1 MGLSQTAW
9 VLIAFIL
16 FFVLVGKKL
25 WSSLT
30 ANLDQRK
37 KMIENELN
45 EAKKLREEA
54 QAELNAS
61 LKKQKEI
68 NKQVLDIIN
77 DAKSTA
83 KQIEADALK
92 KSDIIIKRKEEQA
105 KQKIN
110 NAQVEAIN
118 NIKNIS
124 AELSVK
130 SAKVYIQNELDS
142 KIQKALYSDSKQKLK
157 EKMTQIWNLG

>member
-25 WSSLT
+25 WSALT
-30 ANLDQRK
+30 TNLDQRK

-68 NKQVLDIIN
+68 NKQVLDIID

-110 NAQVEAIN
+110 NAQIEAIN

-142 KIQKALYSDSKQKLK
+142 KIQKDLYSDSKLKLK
-157 EKMTQIWNLG
+157 EKL

>member
-25 WSSLT
+25 WSALT
-30 ANLDQRK
+30 TNLDQRK

-110 NAQVEAIN
+110 NAQVEALN

-124 AELSVK
+124 AQLSVK

-157 EKMTQIWNLG
+157 EKL

>member
-25 WSSLT
+25 WSALT
-30 ANLDQRK
+30 TNLDQRK

-83 KQIEADALK
+83 KQIEADAIK

-110 NAQVEAIN
+110 NAQVEALN

-130 SAKVYIQNELDS
+130 SAKVYIQNELDN

-157 EKMTQIWNLG
+157 EKL

>member
-1 MGLSQTAW
+1 M
-9 VLIAFIL
+9 

-25 WSSLT
+25 LSALT
-30 ANLDQRK
+30 TNLDQRK

-83 KQIEADALK
+83 TQIESDALK

-110 NAQVEAIN
+110 NAQVEALN

-157 EKMTQIWNLG
+157 EKL

>member
-9 VLIAFIL
+9 VLVAFIL
-16 FFVLVGKKL
+16 FFILVGKKL
-25 WSSLT
+25 WSALT
-30 ANLDQRK
+30 TNLDQRK

-110 NAQVEAIN
+110 NAQIEALN

-142 KIQKALYSDSKQKLK
+142 KIQKALYSDSKIKLK
-157 EKMTQIWNLG
+157 EKL

>member
-25 WSSLT
+25 WSALT
-30 ANLDQRK
+30 TNLDQRK

-110 NAQVEAIN
+110 NAQIEAIN
-118 NIKNIS
+118 NIRNIS
-124 AELSVK
+124 SELSVK
-130 SAKVYIQNELDS
+130 SAKAYIQNELDS
-142 KIQKALYSDSKQKLK
+142 KIQKALYSDSKQKLR
-157 EKMTQIWNLG
+157 EKL

>member
-25 WSSLT
+25 WSALT
-30 ANLDQRK
+30 TNLDQRK

-92 KSDIIIKRKEEQA
+92 KTDVIIKRKEEQA

-110 NAQVEAIN
+110 NAQVEALN

-130 SAKVYIQNELDS
+130 SAKVYIQNELDT

-157 EKMTQIWNLG
+157 EKL

>member
-16 FFVLVGKKL
+16 FFILVGKKL
-25 WSSLT
+25 CSALT
-30 ANLDQRK
+30 TSLDQRK

-77 DAKSTA
+77 NAKSTA

-110 NAQVEAIN
+110 NAQVEALN

-157 EKMTQIWNLG
+157 EKL

>member
-25 WSSLT
+25 WSALIT
-30 ANLDQRK
+30 NLDQRK
-37 KMIENELN
+37 KLIENELN

-110 NAQVEAIN
+110 NAQVEALN

-157 EKMTQIWNLG
+157 EKL

>member
-9 VLIAFIL
+9 VLIAFVL

-25 WSSLT
+25 WSALAT
-30 ANLDQRK
+30 NLDQRK

-110 NAQVEAIN
+110 NAQVEALN

-157 EKMTQIWNLG
+157 EKL

>member
-25 WSSLT
+25 WSALT
-30 ANLDQRK
+30 TNLDQRK

-110 NAQVEAIN
+110 NAQIEAIN

-130 SAKVYIQNELDS
+130 SAKLYIQNELDS

-157 EKMTQIWNLG
+157 EKL

>member
-25 WSSLT
+25 WSALT
-30 ANLDQRK
+30 TNLDQRK

-110 NAQVEAIN
+110 NAQVEALN

-142 KIQKALYSDSKQKLK
+142 KIQKGLYSDSKQKLK
-157 EKMTQIWNLG
+157 EKL

>member
-25 WSSLT
+25 WSALT
-30 ANLDQRK
+30 TNLDQRK

-110 NAQVEAIN
+110 NAQIEALN
-118 NIKNIS
+118 KIKNIS

-157 EKMTQIWNLG
+157 EKL

>member
-16 FFVLVGKKL
+16 FFILVGKKL
-25 WSSLT
+25 WSTLTNSL
-30 ANLDQRK
+30 DERK
-37 KMIENELN
+37 KMIKTELN

-68 NKQVLDIIN
+68 NKQILGIIDN
-77 DAKSTA
+77 AKNTA

-92 KSDIIIKRKEEQA
+92 KSEIIIKRKEEQA

-110 NAQVEAIN
+110 NAQIDAIN
-118 NIKNIS
+118 SIKNIS

-130 SAKVYIQNELDS
+130 SAKLYIQSELNNN
-142 KIQKALYSDSKQKLK
+142 IQKTLYSESKEKLK
-157 EKMTQIWNLG
+157 EKL

>member
-1 MGLSQTAW
+1 MELSQTAW

-16 FFVLVGKKL
+16 FFALVGKKL

-30 ANLDQRK
+30 YSLDQRK
-37 KMIENELN
+37 KIIENDLN

-68 NKQVLDIIN
+68 NKHILDIID
-77 DAKSTA
+77 DAKTTA

-92 KSDIIIKRKEEQA
+92 KSEIIIKRKEKQA

-110 NAQVEAIN
+110 NAQIDTIN
-118 NIKNIS
+118 NIRNIS
-124 AELSVK
+124 AELSVN
-130 SAKVYIQNELDS
+130 SAKIYLENEINN
-142 KIQKALYSDSKQKLK
+142 KTQKALYSDSKQELK
-157 EKMTQIWNLG
+157 KNL

>member
-25 WSSLT
+25 WSALT
-30 ANLDQRK
+30 TNLDERRK
-37 KMIENELN
+37 IIENELN
-45 EAKKLREEA
+45 EAKKLREDA

-83 KQIEADALK
+83 KQIEADAIK

-110 NAQVEAIN
+110 NAQIEAIN

-130 SAKVYIQNELDS
+130 SAKVYIQNELNN

-157 EKMTQIWNLG
+157 EKL

>member
-25 WSSLT
+25 WSALT
-30 ANLDQRK
+30 TNLDQRK

-110 NAQVEAIN
+110 NAQIEAIN
-118 NIKNIS
+118 NIKNMS

-130 SAKVYIQNELDS
+130 SAKVYIQKELDS
-142 KIQKALYSDSKQKLK
+142 NIQKTLYSDSKQKLK
-157 EKMTQIWNLG
+157 EKL

>member
-25 WSSLT
+25 WSALT
-30 ANLDQRK
+30 TNLDQRK

-110 NAQVEAIN
+110 NDQVEALN

-157 EKMTQIWNLG
+157 EKL

>member
-25 WSSLT
+25 WSALT
-30 ANLDQRK
+30 TNLDQRK

-68 NKQVLDIIN
+68 NKEVLDIIN

-92 KSDIIIKRKEEQA
+92 KSNIIIKRKEEQA

-110 NAQVEAIN
+110 NAQVEALN

-142 KIQKALYSDSKQKLK
+142 KIQKALYSDSRQKLK
-157 EKMTQIWNLG
+157 EKL

>member
-9 VLIAFIL
+9 VFIAFIL

-25 WSSLT
+25 WSALT
-30 ANLDQRK
+30 TNLDQRK

-110 NAQVEAIN
+110 NAQVEALN

-157 EKMTQIWNLG
+157 EKL

>member
-25 WSSLT
+25 WSVLIT
-30 ANLDQRK
+30 NLDQRK

-110 NAQVEAIN
+110 NAQVEALN

-157 EKMTQIWNLG
+157 EKL

>member
-25 WSSLT
+25 WSALT
-30 ANLDQRK
+30 TNLDQRK

-110 NAQVEAIN
+110 NAQVEALN

-130 SAKVYIQNELDS
+130 SAKKYIQNELDS

-157 EKMTQIWNLG
+157 EKL

>member
-25 WSSLT
+25 WLALT
-30 ANLDQRK
+30 TNLDQRK

-68 NKQVLDIIN
+68 NQQVLDIIN

-110 NAQVEAIN
+110 NAQIEALN
-118 NIKNIS
+118 KIKNIS

-157 EKMTQIWNLG
+157 EKL

>member
-25 WSSLT
+25 WSALT
-30 ANLDQRK
+30 TNLDQRK

-110 NAQVEAIN
+110 NAQVEALN

-130 SAKVYIQNELDS
+130 SAKEYIQNELDS
-142 KIQKALYSDSKQKLK
+142 KIQKKLYSDSKQKLK
-157 EKMTQIWNLG
+157 EKL

>member
-25 WSSLT
+25 WSALT
-30 ANLDQRK
+30 TNLDQRK

-54 QAELNAS
+54 QSELNAS

-83 KQIEADALK
+83 KQIEADAIK

-110 NAQVEAIN
+110 NAQIEAIN

-130 SAKVYIQNELDS
+130 SAKVYIQNELNN

-157 EKMTQIWNLG
+157 EKL

>member
-25 WSSLT
+25 WSALT
-30 ANLDQRK
+30 TNLDQRK

-110 NAQVEAIN
+110 NAQIEAIN

-142 KIQKALYSDSKQKLK
+142 EIQKALYSDSKQKLK
-157 EKMTQIWNLG
+157 EKL

>member
-1 MGLSQTAW
+1 MGFSQTAW

-25 WSSLT
+25 WSALT
-30 ANLDQRK
+30 TNLDQRK
-37 KMIENELN
+37 KVIENELN

-110 NAQVEAIN
+110 NAQIEAIN

-157 EKMTQIWNLG
+157 EKL

>member
-16 FFVLVGKKL
+16 FFVLIGKKL
-25 WSSLT
+25 WLALT
-30 ANLDQRK
+30 TNLDQRK

-110 NAQVEAIN
+110 NAQVEALN

-142 KIQKALYSDSKQKLK
+142 KIQKTLYSDSKEKLK
-157 EKMTQIWNLG
+157 EKL

>member
-25 WSSLT
+25 WSTLT
-30 ANLDQRK
+30 SNLDQRK

-110 NAQVEAIN
+110 NAQIEALN

-124 AELSVK
+124 AELSIK

-157 EKMTQIWNLG
+157 EKL

>member
-25 WSSLT
+25 WSTLT
-30 ANLDQRK
+30 TNLDQRK
-37 KMIENELN
+37 KLIENELN

-92 KSDIIIKRKEEQA
+92 KSDVIIKRKEEQA

-110 NAQVEAIN
+110 NAQIEAIN

-157 EKMTQIWNLG
+157 EKL

>member
-1 MGLSQTAW
+1 MGLSQTTW

-25 WSSLT
+25 WTVLT
-30 ANLDQRK
+30 YNLDERRK
-37 KMIENELN
+37 QIENELN

-54 QAELNAS
+54 QAELNIS

-68 NKQVLDIIN
+68 NKQFLDIIN

-83 KQIEADALK
+83 KQIEADALQ
-92 KSDIIIKRKEEQA
+92 KSELIIKRKEEQA

-110 NAQVEAIN
+110 NAQIDAIN
-118 NIKNIS
+118 NIKSIS
-124 AELSVK
+124 AELSIK
-130 SAKVYIQNELDS
+130 SAKIYMQNELDN
-142 KIQKALYSDSKQKLK
+142 KIQKSIHSNSKEELK
-157 EKMTQIWNLG
+157 EKL

>member
-25 WSSLT
+25 LSALT
-30 ANLDQRK
+30 TNLDQRK

-83 KQIEADALK
+83 E
-92 KSDIIIKRKEEQA
+92 
-105 KQKIN
+105 
-110 NAQVEAIN
+110 
-118 NIKNIS
+118 KN
-124 AELSVK
+124 
-130 SAKVYIQNELDS
+130 
-142 KIQKALYSDSKQKLK
+142 
-157 EKMTQIWNLG
+157 

>member
-25 WSSLT
+25 WSALT
-30 ANLDQRK
+30 TNLDQRK

-92 KSDIIIKRKEEQA
+92 KSDVIIKRKEEQA

-110 NAQVEAIN
+110 NAQIEAIN
-118 NIKNIS
+118 SIKNIS
-124 AELSVK
+124 AELSVR
-130 SAKVYIQNELDS
+130 SAKVYIQNELDG
-142 KIQKALYSDSKQKLK
+142 KIQKALYSDTKEKLK
-157 EKMTQIWNLG
+157 EKL

>member
-16 FFVLVGKKL
+16 FFILVGKKL
-25 WSSLT
+25 WLT
-30 ANLDQRK
+30 LTNNLDQRK

-54 QAELNAS
+54 QSELNAS

-83 KQIEADALK
+83 KQIEADAIE
-92 KSDIIIKRKEEQA
+92 KSDTIIKRKEQQA

-110 NAQVEAIN
+110 NAQIDAIN

-124 AELSVK
+124 AELSIK
-130 SAKVYIQNELDS
+130 SAKIYIQNELDNKSQKSLHSNS
-142 KIQKALYSDSKQKLK
+142 KEEIKAKL
-157 EKMTQIWNLG
+157 

>member
-25 WSSLT
+25 WSALT

-110 NAQVEAIN
+110 NAQVEALN

-157 EKMTQIWNLG
+157 EKL

>member
-25 WSSLT
+25 WSALTTSL
-30 ANLDQRK
+30 DKRK

-110 NAQVEAIN
+110 NAQIEALN

-130 SAKVYIQNELDS
+130 SAKIYIQNELDS

-157 EKMTQIWNLG
+157 EKL